1 MYVVSQSKCVL
12 KAKCKANCTNSRN
25 ALPLMG
31 RLLYFPARFLQS
43 QRTESLTMALEIQPG
58 GNVRVTIQ
66 KTVNRESAR
75 RTLERLFMKDKAV
88 AEPIESRSANFK
100 ELPKRRGGCIWTK
113 RPNKV
118 HLELAR
124 GTSAV
129 VKATPQH
136 IQDLKSVSGFVEVA
150 KA

>member
-1 MYVVSQSKCVL
+1 
-12 KAKCKANCTNSRN
+12 
-25 ALPLMG
+25 
-31 RLLYFPARFLQS
+31 
-43 QRTESLTMALEIQPG
+43 MALDIQPG
-58 GNVRVTIQ
+58 GNVRITIQ
-66 KTVNRESAR
+66 KTVSRDAAR
-75 RTLERLFMKDKAV
+75 KTLERLFMKDKSV
-88 AEPIESRSANFK
+88 AEPIELRSANFK

-118 HLELAR
+118 HLDLVK

-136 IQDLKSVSGFVEVA
+136 IQDLKSVSDFVEVA

>member
-1 MYVVSQSKCVL
+1 
-12 KAKCKANCTNSRN
+12 
-25 ALPLMG
+25 
-31 RLLYFPARFLQS
+31 
-43 QRTESLTMALEIQPG
+43 MALDIQPG

-66 KTVNRESAR
+66 KTVSRDAAR
-75 RTLERLFMKDKAV
+75 KTLERLFMKDKQV

-118 HLELAR
+118 HLDLVK

-136 IQDLKSVSGFVEVA
+136 IQDLKSVSDFIEVA